1 MTDEPGPAERALYLA
16 AVRGGGR
23 LRPEDLAPADRP
35 TLAALVARGLLTPTA
50 TGWTAASPRALGDRI
65 GLELRTRAVRLLRH
79 AERLPGTL
87 GPLSRAYDEARSPV
101 GGPSAAGSRAVGSR
115 TAGSRAV
122 GSAGTP
128 ATGSPAV
135 ALGGTVDG
143 TVLGAAEVRGR
154 VSELVSECREEVLAA
169 QPGPRPLEG
178 LRMALAQ
185 DLSLLRRGCS
195 LRTLYQPVTLADA
208 AVRSQVVLRTGQG
221 AQVRVLAEPYERV
234 LVFDRAV
241 AVIPAAED
249 LSRAAFLTDPTT
261 VAYLAAQFERDWA
274 RATPAGRHLDPPS
287 VTTVR
292 IGRLLARGLTQR
304 AVATRL
310 GVSERTVAAHISRL
324 RDRYGAHTLFHL
336 GWRLRGEHHD

>member
-23 LRPEDLAPADRP
+23 LLPEDLAPADRP

-50 TGWTAASPRALGDRI
+50 TGWTAASPRSLGDRI

-101 GGPSAAGSRAVGSR
+101 GGQPA
-115 TAGSRAV
+115 AGSRAV
-122 GSAGTP
+122 GSAGSP

-135 ALGGTVDG
+135 ALGGTV
-143 TVLGAAEVRGR
+143 VGAAEVRGR

-249 LSRAAFLTDPTT
+249 HSRAAFLTDPTT

>member
-1 MTDEPGPAERALYLA
+1 MTDEPSPAERALYLA
-16 AVRGGGR
+16 AVLSGGR
-23 LRPEDLAPADRP
+23 LRPEDLAPGDRP
-35 TLAALVARGLLTPTA
+35 ALAALVARGLLTPTV
-50 TGWTAASPRALGDRI
+50 TGWTAAGPRALGDRL
-65 GLELRTRAVRLLRH
+65 GLELRTRAVRLLQH
-79 AERLPGTL
+79 AERLPDTF
-87 GPLSRAYDEARSPV
+87 GPLARAYDAARHPGSPPV
-101 GGPSAAGSRAVGSR
+101 DLGAAGPGAVGSG
-115 TAGSRAV
+115 A
-122 GSAGTP
+122 
-128 ATGSPAV
+128 
-135 ALGGTVDG
+135 GTVDA
-143 TVLGAAEVRGR
+143 VAEVRR
-154 VSELVSECREEVLAA
+154 RISQLVSECREEVLAA

-178 LRMALAQ
+178 LRMVLAQ

-195 LRTLYQPVTLADA
+195 LRTVYQPVTLADP
-208 AVRSQVVLRTGQG
+208 AVRGQVALRTGQG

-249 LSRAAFLTDPTT
+249 RSRAVFLTDPTT
-261 VAYLAAQFERDWA
+261 VAYLVAQFERDWA

-336 GWRLRGEHHD
+336 GWQLRGARDA

>member
-101 GGPSAAGSRAVGSR
+101 GGPPAVGSRAVGS
-115 TAGSRAV
+115 V
-122 GSAGTP
+122 GSP

-135 ALGGTVDG
+135 ALGGTVGG

-208 AVRSQVVLRTGQG
+208 GVRSQVVLRTGQG
-221 AQVRVLAEPYERV
+221 AQVRVLAEPYERL

-261 VAYLAAQFERDWA
+261 VAYLAARFERDWA

>member
-23 LRPEDLAPADRP
+23 LHPEDLAPADRP
-35 TLAALVARGLLTPTA
+35 ALAALVARGLLTPTA
-50 TGWTAASPRALGDRI
+50 TGWTAVSPRAVGDRI
-65 GLELRTRAVRLLRH
+65 GVELRTRAVRLLRH
-79 AERLPGTL
+79 AERLPSTL
-87 GPLSRAYDEARSPV
+87 GPLARAYDEARHPV
-101 GGPSAAGSRAVGSR
+101 GGPAPARSAALALGAGAVD
-115 TAGSRAV
+115 A
-122 GSAGTP
+122 
-128 ATGSPAV
+128 AV
-135 ALGGTVDG
+135 A
-143 TVLGAAEVRGR
+143 RGR

-195 LRTLYQPVTLADA
+195 LRTLYQPVTLADP
-208 AVRSQVVLRTGQG
+208 AVQGQVALRTGQG
-221 AQVRVLAEPYERV
+221 AQVRGLAEPYERL

-241 AVIPAAED
+241 AVIPAAGNRD
-249 LSRAAFLTDPTT
+249 RAVFLTDPTT
-261 VAYLAAQFERDWA
+261 VAYLVAQFERDWA
-274 RATPAGRHLDPPS
+274 RATPAGRHRDPPS
-287 VTTVR
+287 ATTVR

-324 RDRYGAHTLFHL
+324 RDRYGAQTLFHL
-336 GWRLRGEHHD
+336 GWRLREEHHD

>member
-35 TLAALVARGLLTPTA
+35 ALAALVARGLLTPTA
-50 TGWTAASPRALGDRI
+50 TGWTAASPRALGERI
-65 GLELRTRAVRLLRH
+65 GVELRNRALCLLRY
-79 AERLPGTL
+79 AERLPAAL
-87 GPLSRAYDEARSPV
+87 GPLAGAYDAARHPV
-101 GGPSAAGSRAVGSR
+101 GSPPPLGPRAVEPRSEGPGAEAPGTGAR
-115 TAGSRAV
+115 GAGDP
-122 GSAGTP
+122 GAGTV
-128 ATGSPAV
+128 G
-135 ALGGTVDG
+135 
-143 TVLGAAEVRGR
+143 GAAEVRRR
-154 VSELVSECREEVLAA
+154 VGELVSECREEVLAA

-195 LRTLYQPVTLADA
+195 LRTLYQPVTLTDP
-208 AVRSQVVLRTGQG
+208 AVRSQIALRTGQG

-249 LSRAAFLTDPTT
+249 LGRAVFLTDSTT
-261 VAYLAAQFERDWA
+261 VAHLVAQFERDWA
-274 RATPAGRHLDPPS
+274 RAAPAGRYLDAPS
-287 VTTVR
+287 ATTVR

-304 AVATRL
+304 AVAGRL

-324 RDRYGAHTLFHL
+324 RDRYGAQTLFHL
-336 GWRLRGEHHD
+336 GWQLRGEHHD

>member
-23 LRPEDLAPADRP
+23 LLPEDLAPADRP

-50 TGWTAASPRALGDRI
+50 TGWTAASPRSLGDRI

-101 GGPSAAGSRAVGSR
+101 GGQPA
-115 TAGSRAV
+115 AGSRAV
-122 GSAGTP
+122 GSAGSP

-135 ALGGTVDG
+135 ALGGTLGG
-143 TVLGAAEVRGR
+143 TVVGAAEVRGR

-249 LSRAAFLTDPTT
+249 HSRAAFLTDPTT

>member
-1 MTDEPGPAERALYLA
+1 MTDEPSPAERALYLT

-65 GLELRTRAVRLLRH
+65 GLELRTRALRLLRH

-87 GPLSRAYDEARSPV
+87 GPLARAYDAARHPGV
-101 GGPSAAGSRAVGSR
+101 DL
-115 TAGSRAV
+115 
-122 GSAGTP
+122 
-128 ATGSPAV
+128 PAV
-135 ALGGTVDG
+135 HPGTGDPGTGDPAAGTVDD
-143 TVLGAAEVRGR
+143 AAEVRRR
-154 VSELVSECREEVLAA
+154 VGELVSECREEVLAA
-169 QPGPRPLEG
+169 QPGPRPLEA
-178 LRMALAQ
+178 LRMAVAQ

-195 LRTLYQPVTLADA
+195 LRTVYQPVTLADPA
-208 AVRSQVVLRTGQG
+208 ARSQVALRTGHG

-241 AVIPAAED
+241 AVIPADED
-249 LSRAAFLTDPTT
+249 RNRAAFLTDPTT
-261 VAYLAAQFERDWA
+261 VAYLVAQFERDWA
-274 RATPAGRHLDPPS
+274 RATPADRHLDPPS

-324 RDRYGAHTLFHL
+324 RDRYGAHSLFHL
-336 GWRLRGEHHD
+336 GWQLRGEHHD

>member
-16 AVRGGGR
+16 AVRSGGR
-23 LRPEDLAPADRP
+23 LLPEDLAPADRP
-35 TLAALVARGLLTPTA
+35 ALAALVARGLLTPTA
-50 TGWTAASPRALGDRI
+50 TGWTAASPRAVGDRI
-65 GLELRTRAVRLLRH
+65 GFHLRTRAVRLLRY

-87 GPLSRAYDEARSPV
+87 GPLARAYDEARHP
-101 GGPSAAGSRAVGSR
+101 GAGANRPSGAVDSG
-115 TAGSRAV
+115 AV
-122 GSAGTP
+122 DSGA
-128 ATGSPAV
+128 
-135 ALGGTVDG
+135 GTVDD
-143 TVLGAAEVRGR
+143 VAEVRR
-154 VSELVSECREEVLAA
+154 RIAELVSECRQEVLAA
-169 QPGPRPLEG
+169 QPGPRPVEG
-178 LRMALAQ
+178 LRTVLAQ

-195 LRTLYQPVTLADA
+195 LRTVYQPAALADP
-208 AVRSQVVLRTGQG
+208 AVQSQVALRTGQG
-221 AQVRVLAEPYERV
+221 AQVRVLAEPYERM

-241 AVIPAAED
+241 AVIPADEERG
-249 LSRAAFLTDPTT
+249 RAVFLTDPTT

-336 GWRLRGEHHD
+336 GWQLRGERHD

>member
-23 LRPEDLAPADRP
+23 LLPEDLAPADRP

-50 TGWTAASPRALGDRI
+50 TGWTAASPRSLGDRI

-101 GGPSAAGSRAVGSR
+101 GGQPA
-115 TAGSRAV
+115 AGSRAV
-122 GSAGTP
+122 GSAGSP

-135 ALGGTVDG
+135 ALGGTLGG
-143 TVLGAAEVRGR
+143 TVVGAAEVRGR

-249 LSRAAFLTDPTT
+249 HSRAAFLTDPTT
-261 VAYLAAQFERDWA
+261 VAYLAAQFERDWV

>member
-23 LRPEDLAPADRP
+23 LLPEDLAPADRP
-35 TLAALVARGLLTPTA
+35 ALAALVARGLLAPTS
-50 TGWTAASPRALGDRI
+50 TGWTAAGPRALGDRI
-65 GLELRTRAVRLLRH
+65 GLELRTRALRLLQY

-87 GPLSRAYDEARSPV
+87 GPLARAYEEARHPV
-101 GGPSAAGSRAVGSR
+101 GGP
-115 TAGSRAV
+115 
-122 GSAGTP
+122 
-128 ATGSPAV
+128 PAV
-135 ALGGTVDG
+135 APYGGDPGVVDPRAADPRAADPKAADPGAGTVDD
-143 TVLGAAEVRGR
+143 AAEVRRR
-154 VSELVSECREEVLAA
+154 VGELVSECRQEVLAA

-195 LRTLYQPVTLADA
+195 LRTVYQPVTLADPG
-208 AVRSQVVLRTGQG
+208 VRSQVALRTGQG
-221 AQVRVLAEPYERV
+221 AQVRVLAEPYGRV

-249 LSRAAFLTDPTT
+249 LSRAVFLTDPTT
-261 VAYLAAQFERDWA
+261 VAYLAGQFERDWA
-274 RATPAGRHLDPPS
+274 RATPAARHLDPLSPA
-287 VTTVR
+287 TVR

-310 GVSERTVAAHISRL
+310 GISERTVAAHISRL

-336 GWRLRGEHHD
+336 GWQLRGEQHD

>member
-1 MTDEPGPAERALYLA
+1 MTDEPGQAERALYLA

-35 TLAALVARGLLTPTA
+35 TLAALVARGLLAPTA
-50 TGWTAASPRALGDRI
+50 TGWTAADPRAQVDRI
-65 GLELRTRAVRLLRH
+65 GFELRSRAVRLLLH

-87 GPLSRAYDEARSPV
+87 GPLARAYDTARHPDRC
-101 GGPSAAGSRAVGSR
+101 A
-115 TAGSRAV
+115 
-122 GSAGTP
+122 
-128 ATGSPAV
+128 PAV
-135 ALGGTVDG
+135 DPGTSGPADTVDD
-143 TVLGAAEVRGR
+143 AADVRRR
-154 VSELVSECREEVLAA
+154 VTELVSECREEVLAA
-169 QPGPRPLEG
+169 QPGPRPLEA

-195 LRTLYQPVTLADA
+195 LRTVYQPATVADP
-208 AVRSQVVLRTGQG
+208 AVQSQIALRAGQG
-221 AQVRVLAEPYERV
+221 AQVRVLTEPYERV

-249 LSRAAFLTDPTT
+249 RSRAAFLTDPTT
-261 VAYLAAQFERDWA
+261 VAYLVAQFERDWA
-274 RATPAGRHLDPPS
+274 RAAPVGRHLDPPPA
-287 VTTVR
+287 TTVR

-324 RDRYGAHTLFHL
+324 RDRYGARTLFHL
-336 GWRLRGEHHD
+336 GWQLRGERHD

>member
-16 AVRGGGR
+16 AVRAGGR
-23 LRPEDLAPADRP
+23 LLPEGLAPVDRP
-35 TLAALVARGLLTPTA
+35 ALAALVARGLLAPTA

-65 GLELRTRAVRLLRH
+65 GVELRTRALRLLQH
-79 AERLPGTL
+79 AERLPDTL
-87 GPLSRAYDEARSPV
+87 GPLALAYDEARHPV
-101 GGPSAAGSRAVGSR
+101 GGPPAVGRS
-115 TAGSRAV
+115 
-122 GSAGTP
+122 
-128 ATGSPAV
+128 AV
-135 ALGGTVDG
+135 APCGSGFGAADPGAADPGAADPGAGTVDG
-143 TVLGAAEVRGR
+143 VAEVRRR
-154 VSELVSECREEVLAA
+154 VGELVSECREEVLAA

-195 LRTLYQPVTLADA
+195 LRTVYQPVTLTDP
-208 AVRSQVVLRTGQG
+208 AVRSQVALRTGQG

-249 LSRAAFLTDPTT
+249 LSRAVFLTDPTT
-261 VAYLAAQFERDWA
+261 VAYLAARFERDWA
-274 RATPAGRHLDPPS
+274 RATPAARHVDPLP
-287 VTTVR
+287 TATVR

-324 RDRYGAHTLFHL
+324 RDRYGAQTLFHL

>member
-16 AVRGGGR
+16 AVRAGGR

-87 GPLSRAYDEARSPV
+87 GPLSRAYDEARGPV
-101 GGPSAAGSRAVGSR
+101 GGPPAAGSPAVGSP
-115 TAGSRAV
+115 AV
-122 GSAGTP
+122 GSV
-128 ATGSPAV
+128 GSPAV
-135 ALGGTVDG
+135 ALGGTV
-143 TVLGAAEVRGR
+143 VGAAEVRGR

-195 LRTLYQPVTLADA
+195 LRTLYQPVTLADT